1 MIYKV
6 LGIFKVLYFNI
17 GILNIF
23 CIVVN
28 LFIRGNLNGF
38 LDRILK
44 IRSRKEIIRRNSFE
58 LIKIYISWRLKWK
71 NI

>member
-1 MIYKV
+1 M
-6 LGIFKVLYFNI
+6 F
-17 GILNIF
+17 F

-44 IRSRKEIIRRNSFE
+44 IRSRKEIIRRNSFK
-58 LIKIYISWRLKWK
+58 LIKIYIS
-71 NI
+71 